1 MQIFIDADACSVV
14 DIVETIAEK
23 YNIPTTLLCDTNH
36 VLYSDY
42 SEVIVVGAGAD
53 AVDYKLISIC
63 HKGDIVVSQDYG
75 VAAMALGKGAYA
87 IHQSGKWYT
96 DENIDRMLMERHL
109 NKKARR
115 GSSKN
120 HIKGPRKRTSEDDER
135 FAQSFEKLVLM
146 ARRKKVSQMGLFKK
160 KSVVQSY
167 DKENKKPVIKASI
180 CNGEQVAGFKDIHT
194 GKIEEVM
201 LIKSPADLE
210 HFKIMYGIDEDIAKE
225 Y

>member
-1 MQIFIDADACSVV
+1 MDSKRNGERLVQIFVDADACPVV
-14 DIVETIAEK
+14 GIVEEIAEK
-23 YNIPTTLLCDTNH
+23 YNISATLLCDTNH
-36 VLYSDY
+36 ILYSDY

-63 HKGDIVVSQDYG
+63 HKGDVVVTQDYG

-96 DENIDRMLMERHL
+96 NENIDQMLMERHL

-115 GSSKN
+115 SSHKN
-120 HIKGPRKRTSEDDER
+120 HMKGPRRRTEEDDVR
-135 FAQSFEKLVLM
+135 FAQSFEKL
-146 ARRKKVSQMGLFKK
+146 
-160 KSVVQSY
+160 
-167 DKENKKPVIKASI
+167 
-180 CNGEQVAGFKDIHT
+180 VAGFKDIHT

-201 LIKSPADLE
+201 LIKNQADLDA
-210 HFKIMYGIDEDIAKE
+210 FKKMYGIDGEIEKE

>member
-1 MQIFIDADACSVV
+1 MQIFVDADACPVV
-14 DIVETIAEK
+14 GIVEEITEK
-23 YNIPTTLLCDTNH
+23 YNTPATLLCDTNH
-36 VLYSDY
+36 VFYSDY

-87 IHQSGKWYT
+87 IHQSGKLYT

-120 HIKGPRKRTSEDDER
+120 HIKGSKKRTSEDDER
-135 FAQSFEKLVLM
+135 FAQSFEKLVLL
-146 ARRKKVSQMGLFKK
+146 AQA
-160 KSVVQSY
+160 
-167 DKENKKPVIKASI
+167 KE
-180 CNGEQVAGFKDIHT
+180 GEQNGTV
-194 GKIEEVM
+194 
-201 LIKSPADLE
+201 
-210 HFKIMYGIDEDIAKE
+210 
-225 Y
+225 